1 MVAGRRVVVT
11 GKIAGESRETAETKL
26 REAGAIVQGSVGKN
40 TDLLI
45 TGAAVGAS
53 KMKKAYDL
61 GVMAIPWEQAFG
73 TNPVIGVMPPPRE
86 PAPAVRV
93 WAPMLAK
100 AGTLP
105 EDGEK
110 WLYEVKWDGY
120 RGIATVKGGSV
131 MIQSRSG
138 KSDLTAQFPE
148 VANELAML
156 DDCVLDGE
164 LVAIDAAGESTF
176 ETLHRNQG
184 TSATRYIVFDVLEVK
199 GSRVTGMTLTA
210 RRELLAKVLEP
221 WIEGPRA
228 VGQSP
233 GPRGDRRRRR
243 RGRGHALRR
252 PDPRGAANRDPAR
265 AQRDRRRGRHG
276 DAQGA
281 LRGDRG
287 RRPAPVAG
295 LDDKTLELLAKV
307 DVGSLAEANLQ
318 WRSVGLLFLPDE
330 LERATAALEDAL
342 EQVSADELWLARVKE
357 ADRVLDALAEAS
369 IAHDIRNHATALA
382 VVMAV
387 YERHRTELRDG
398 WLDDATF
405 EPRHKGL
412 VPLASVFGSDRL
424 PSATA
429 ARLAKA
435 VSNLT
440 GKGEIPDEK
449 PWMVLEKLMDAWERN
464 GAEEG

>member
-11 GKIAGESRETAETKL
+11 GKIAGESRETAEAKL

-53 KMKKAYDL
+53 KMKKAHDL
-61 GVMAIPWEQAFG
+61 GVMVIPWEQAFG

-221 WIEGPRA
+221 WIEGRLQHIAVSPAFNDGAELMKVVQDRGLEGIVAKRRA
-228 VGQSP
+228 SLYQEGSRTDAWTKVKVRIGQEFVVVGYTP
-233 GPRGDRRRRR
+233 GE
-243 RGRGHALRR
+243 
-252 PDPRGAANRDPAR
+252 
-265 AQRDRRRGRHG
+265 
-276 DAQGA
+276 GA
-281 LRGDRG
+281 LE
-287 RRPAPVAG
+287 G
-295 LDDKTLELLAKV
+295 LP
-307 DVGSLAEANLQ
+307 G
-318 WRSVGLLFLPDE
+318 
-330 LERATAALEDAL
+330 AL
-342 EQVSADELWLARVKE
+342 V
-357 ADRVLDALAEAS
+357 
-369 IAHDIRNHATALA
+369 LA
-382 VVMAV
+382 VVDEKDRLV
-387 YERHRTELRDG
+387 YVGKVGTGLTDADRADLLDRLQPVQLGVLRDAG
-398 WLDDATF
+398 FDAHTADRDVIREATWVAPDVVVQVEFQRWTEDSRLWHPSFKGVRDD
-405 EPRHKGL
+405 K
-412 VPLASVFGSDRL
+412 
-424 PSATA
+424 A
-429 ARLAKA
+429 AADVKREA
-435 VSNLT
+435 V
-440 GKGEIPDEK
+440 I
-449 PWMVLEKLMDAWERN
+449 A
-464 GAEEG
+464 